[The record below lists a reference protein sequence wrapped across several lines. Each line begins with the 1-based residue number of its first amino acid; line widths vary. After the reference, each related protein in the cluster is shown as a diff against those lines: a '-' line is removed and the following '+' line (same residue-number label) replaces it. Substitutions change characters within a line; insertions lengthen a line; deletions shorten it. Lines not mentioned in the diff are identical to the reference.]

1 MWQKNKE
8 LFKNYPSEK
17 KKTDLAYLDFLS
29 WKKFERELRLIKNQD
44 IVTWLMF
51 KELFKTT
58 TVEELKIGEIHLRDI
73 DTNTANEESNNILNR
88 IMPMKLPV
96 KTYETDNKG
105 NILKERPLATF
116 YIEETET
123 KVLKQGN
130 FKVLAKDRR
139 LNGLLSFAE
148 TTDID
153 LEKNPITK
161 LSVDH
166 ELIKYQTTRISIF
179 EMTLGLEKKLIDKY
193 STLPTDSFRNMLG
206 SWLEDKTN
214 SAELNNYVDCLIT
227 VRNAFAHNQYP
238 MYNPKLFAEVKKFS
252 LFPSSNTKKTEL
264 NIASQLLRIVEKAI
278 DEIEKSE
285 NKN

>member
-1 MWQKNKE
+1 
-8 LFKNYPSEK
+8 
-17 KKTDLAYLDFLS
+17 
-29 WKKFERELRLIKNQD
+29 
-44 IVTWLMF
+44 MF

-58 TVEELKIGEIHLRDI
+58 TVEGLKIGEIHLRDI

-130 FKVLAKDRR
+130 FKALVKDRR
-139 LNGLLSFAE
+139 LNGLFSFAE
-148 TTDID
+148 TTDLN
-153 LEKNPITK
+153 LEEHPISK
-161 LSVDH
+161 LSVDL

-193 STLPTDSFRNMLG
+193 STLPTDSFRNMLER
-206 SWLEDKTN
+206 WLQCKAN
-214 SAELNNYVDCLIT
+214 RPELKNYVNSLIA
-227 VRNAFAHNQYP
+227 VRNAFSHNQYP
-238 MYNPKLFAEVKKFS
+238 MYDATLFAEVKKFT
-252 LFPSSNTKKTEL
+252 LFPSVDTKKIEL
-264 NIASQLLRIVEKAI
+264 NIAPQLLEIVGKAI
-278 DEIEKSE
+278 KEIEKSE

>member
-1 MWQKNKE
+1 M
-8 LFKNYPSEK
+8 
-17 KKTDLAYLDFLS
+17 
-29 WKKFERELRLIKNQD
+29 
-44 IVTWLMF
+44 
-51 KELFKTT
+51 
-58 TVEELKIGEIHLRDI
+58 
-73 DTNTANEESNNILNR
+73 
-88 IMPMKLPV
+88 
-96 KTYETDNKG
+96 
-105 NILKERPLATF
+105 
-116 YIEETET
+116 
-123 KVLKQGN
+123 
-130 FKVLAKDRR
+130 AKDRR

-193 STLPTDSFRNMLG
+193 STLPTDSFRNMLE

-214 SAELNNYVDCLIT
+214 SAELNNYVDCLIA

>member
-51 KELFKTT
+51 KELFNMA
-58 TVEELKIGEIHLRDI
+58 TVEGLKIGEIHLRDI
-73 DTNTANEESNNILNR
+73 DTNTAKAESNNILNR

-96 KTYETDNKG
+96 KTYEINNKG
-105 NILKERPLATF
+105 KMEMEKPLATF

-130 FKVLAKDRR
+130 FKALVKDRR
-139 LNGLLSFAE
+139 LNGLFSFAE
-148 TTDID
+148 TTDLN
-153 LEKNPITK
+153 LEEHPISK

-166 ELIKYQTTRISIF
+166 ELIKYQTTRVRIF
-179 EMTLGLEKKLIDKY
+179 EMILRLEKKLINKY
-193 STLPTDSFRNMLG
+193 PTLPTYSFKNMLE

-214 SAELNNYVDCLIT
+214 SAELNNYVDCLIA

-238 MYNPKLFAEVKKFS
+238 MYNPKLFAEVKKFT
-252 LFPSSNTKKTEL
+252 LFPSVDTKKIEL
-264 NIASQLLRIVEKAI
+264 NIAPQLLEIVGKAI
-278 DEIEKSE
+278 KEIEKSE